1 MWLLDDGF
9 EMMMCYP
16 AEGESAF
23 VELWYDGDV
32 WADLQLEGL
41 NLGAI
46 GKERTAD
53 ARAVV
58 AVYLPR
64 RFGRQQTWR
73 FDLGEA
79 PAHLERVSRRK
90 RQRSFDVALALAQ
103 LERARDWLV
112 ENECDREPLAENE
125 GLTAAGSAF
134 SKMSRAAQA
143 RFLDPADHG
152 DSEEEEIP
160 AEGEAEP
167 PAR

>member
-1 MWLLDDGF
+1 LDDRF

-46 GKERTAD
+46 GEERTAD

-58 AVYLPR
+58 ALYLPR
-64 RFGRQQTWR
+64 RFGKQQTWR
-73 FDLGEA
+73 FDLGDA
-79 PAHLERVSRRK
+79 PAHLERVSRRN
-90 RQRSFDVALALAQ
+90 RRWSFDVASALAQ

-112 ENECDREPLAENE
+112 ENECDRDPLADTE

-134 SKMSRAAQA
+134 SKMSRQAQA
-143 RFLDPADHG
+143 RFLNDPDDHG
-152 DSEEEEIP
+152 DGEEEPIP
-160 AEGEAEP
+160 AEGEPEP